1 MFHRLLNLLLD
12 RFNIYY
18 LLNRNEY
25 KGSVIMGGNPIQFDY
40 TAIIL
45 AIFPLGF
52 FALVAY
58 LMVRFLRYL
67 KRRDENE
74 KELIQKMDE
83 LIRLQQQSHYVL
95 LC

>member
-1 MFHRLLNLLLD
+1 
-12 RFNIYY
+12 
-18 LLNRNEY
+18 LLNRYEY
-25 KGSVIMGGNPIQFDY
+25 RGSVIMGGNPIQFDY
-40 TAIIL
+40 TVIFL

-83 LIRLQQQSHYVL
+83 LIRLQQQSNKTP
-95 LC
+95 

>member
-1 MFHRLLNLLLD
+1 
-12 RFNIYY
+12 
-18 LLNRNEY
+18 
-25 KGSVIMGGNPIQFDY
+25 MGGNPIQFDY
-40 TAIIL
+40 TVIFL

-83 LIRLQQQSHYVL
+83 LIRLQQQSNKTP
-95 LC
+95 